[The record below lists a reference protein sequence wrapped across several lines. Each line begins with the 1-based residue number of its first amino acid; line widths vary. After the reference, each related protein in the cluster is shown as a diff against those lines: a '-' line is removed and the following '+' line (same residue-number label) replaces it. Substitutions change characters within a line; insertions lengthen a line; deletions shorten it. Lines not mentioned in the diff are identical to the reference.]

1 MEQLATSVLSGQ
13 PIDALTVDKIAVP
26 NKMNGASPSPA
37 KMAGTLQPTLTHWTS
52 KWYFNADTN
61 ASRLIA

>member
-1 MEQLATSVLSGQ
+1 MERLATSVLSGRVNG
-13 PIDALTVDKIAVP
+13 ALTMDLIAVP
-26 NKMNGASPSPA
+26 NKSGMSLSLA